1 MGRQALHSPCPAASA
16 STTTASPEEEG
27 LHARALPHI
36 LEMAFNVVSV
46 DFGGGRIGTFSLPP
60 HTDGDFLGGGG
71 VGPPPHNVGVYFGE
85 GGTGPPPHILYD
97 FSPFLKRD
105 FDSVRLA
112 RKECNLH
119 SESESL
125 HSTETGKCEL
135 GCWCLERPVWP
146 INSRRCSLWIPPC
159 KSSAGVE
166 V

>member
-27 LHARALPHI
+27 LHARPLPQI

-46 DFGGGRIGTFSLPP
+46 DFRGGRIGTFSLPP

-71 VGPPPHNVGVYFGE
+71 GGVCPPLHNVGVYFGE
-85 GGTGPPPHILYD
+85 GGIGPPPHI
-97 FSPFLKRD
+97 FPFLKRD

-112 RKECNLH
+112 RKECILH

-125 HSTETGKCEL
+125 TRQRLVSAS
-135 GCWCLERPVWP
+135 WCLWRA
-146 INSRRCSLWIPPC
+146 SCL
-159 KSSAGVE
+159 AD
-166 V
+166 